1 MSSTARR
8 SSHIFDVNLDFFS
21 GPMDLLL
28 HLVSQ
33 QEVAI
38 EQVKMAIIAEQYLAV
53 VLEQADNIDI
63 EKASEYLVIAATLLA
78 LKSSSLLPA
87 ENVDAA
93 EVSELNEMSRFF
105 ETLRDR
111 IREFQKTKL
120 RAEALMS
127 MPQLGLHSFTRIDK
141 KALRPTPEML
151 AEPEDGLELGK
162 IFSSLMKRIG
172 GAAKS
177 LRILAEPVSVVGFM
191 MKFIDRLSDP
201 KNLISIGDLSKNGG
215 SFLSL
220 LGQIIGVKKI
230 RTLQEKAEVRSSIVA
245 GFVAVLELAKRGVVF
260 VKQETSDIQ
269 MVLGLDPDMA
279 DGAIEHLAS
288 AKSLHTHNSA
298 EELEEVALAE
308 GKLVRMADFKNA
320 NLAVDKKKE
329 VGNG

>member
-1 MSSTARR
+1 MAIPAHRLSNS
-8 SSHIFDVNLDFFS
+8 FDINLEFFS

-38 EQVKMAIIAEQYLAV
+38 EKVKMAVVAQQYLSI

-63 EKASEYLVIAATLLA
+63 EKASEFLVIAATLLA
-78 LKSSSLLPA
+78 LKSSSLLPS
-87 ENVDAA
+87 ENIEQEQVDP
-93 EVSELNEMSRFF
+93 NNDISRFF

-127 MPQLGLHSFTRIDK
+127 MPQLGVHTFSRFDK

-162 IFSSLMKRIG
+162 IFSLLMKRIG

-177 LRILAEPVSVVGFM
+177 LRILAEPVSVVTYM
-191 MKFIDRLSDP
+191 MKFIDKLSDS
-201 KNLISIGDLSKNGG
+201 KNIVNFGEFSRNGG
-215 SFLSL
+215 SFLSI
-220 LGQIIGVKKI
+220 LGQIVGIKKVKNI
-230 RTLQEKAEVRSSIVA
+230 EEKAQVRASVVA
-245 GFVAVLELAKRGVVF
+245 GFVAVLELAKRGVLSVSQDD
-260 VKQETSDIQ
+260 KDIQ
-269 MVLGLDPDMA
+269 MILGLEPELA
-279 DGAIEHLAS
+279 DSAIEQLGS
-288 AKSLHTHNSA
+288 TRSMPTHDLA
-298 EELEEVALAE
+298 EELAMAE
-308 GKLVRMADFKNA
+308 GKLVRMSDFKNSKEEVEK
-320 NLAVDKKKE
+320 LKE